1 MPAFGK
7 NGIVNINQSKKETV
21 WTARKPD
28 GTVILSS
35 VTEITEEQRQNL
47 SKAHNAEISIV
58 KSEVQCL

>member
-1 MPAFGK
+1 MPDFGK

-35 VTEITEEQRQNL
+35 AVEITEEQRQNL
-47 SKAHNAEISIV
+47 SRVHNTEITVV